1 MSECLCETEA
11 PDFHRSS
18 LAVRLSF
25 VWLQSCPLHSV
36 VMHAVAAALANDTDL
51 LASIHSGN
59 ALLVRHAGS
68 QTFDSSAS

>member
-1 MSECLCETEA
+1 
-11 PDFHRSS
+11 
-18 LAVRLSF
+18 VRLSF